1 MKKVISLVL
10 LTCMVL
16 AMSAFGGAYAA
27 EAEYTLGMGVNL
39 STASSKE
46 GNAQVDATV
55 AAVVLDAEGK
65 IVSCRVDVAQC
76 KMDVTDGMVDP
87 AKEFKTKME
96 LGPDYGMLPAS
107 AIGQEWDA
115 QAKAFEEFVVGLT
128 GAEVAALETV
138 EKNNHQVAVDETLY
152 AGCSMDIT
160 AFQTA
165 VEKACNDAWAVTFTA
180 DEFTLGVAA
189 VTDASG
195 SKEATDDEDG
205 VVQMYTNFAATV
217 VADGKIVAALND
229 ATQPKITI
237 DVFGDIVDAAFKGTK
252 RELGPDYGMLPA
264 SAIGVEWDAQSAA
277 FSEYVVGM
285 SADEVAG
292 LETQEHNGHQISVD
306 ETLLASCSMDITGM
320 MEVIAEAVAYAR

>member
-1 MKKVISLVL
+1 MKKIVSLAL
-10 LTCMVL
+10 IACMML
-16 AMSAFGGAYAA
+16 AMSVVGFAA
-27 EAEYTLGMGVNL
+27 AEYTLGMGVSL

-65 IVSCRVDVAQC
+65 IVACRVDCAQS
-76 KMDVTDGMVDP
+76 KMDVTDGAVDT

-96 LGPDYGMLPAS
+96 LGPDYGMTVAS
-107 AIGQEWDA
+107 PIGAEWDA

-138 EKNNHQVAVDETLY
+138 EKNNHNVAVDETLY
-152 AGCSMDIT
+152 AGCTMDIT
-160 AFQTA
+160 AFKAA
-165 VEKACNDAWAVTFTA
+165 VEKACNDAWAVSFTA
-180 DEFTLGVAA
+180 DEFTLGLAADTTAASSVA
-189 VTDASG
+189 
-195 SKEATDDEDG
+195 ATDDEDG
-205 VVQMYTNFAATV
+205 VVKMYSNFGAVV

-229 ATQPKITI
+229 ATQPNIAI
-237 DVFGDIVDAAFKGTK
+237 DVFGDIVDASFKGTK
-252 RELGPDYGMLPA
+252 RELGPDYGMTVA

-277 FSEYVVGM
+277 FSQYVVGM
-285 SADEVAG
+285 TADEVAG

-320 MEVIAEAVAYAR
+320 MEVIAEAVTYAR

>member
-1 MKKVISLVL
+1 MKKIVSLAL
-10 LTCMVL
+10 IACMML
-16 AMSAFGGAYAA
+16 AMSVVGFAA
-27 EAEYTLGMGVNL
+27 EAEYTLGMGVSL

-65 IVSCRVDVAQC
+65 IVACRVDCAQS
-76 KMDVTDGMVDP
+76 KMDVTDGAVDT

-96 LGPDYGMLPAS
+96 LGPDYGMTVAS
-107 AIGQEWDA
+107 PIGAEWDA

-138 EKNNHQVAVDETLY
+138 EKNNHNVAVDETLY
-152 AGCSMDIT
+152 AGCTMDIT
-160 AFQTA
+160 AFQAA

-180 DEFTLGVAA
+180 DEFTLGLAA
-189 VTDASG
+189 DTTAAS
-195 SKEATDDEDG
+195 STAATDDEDG
-205 VVQMYTNFAATV
+205 VVKMYSNFGAVV

-229 ATQPKITI
+229 ATQPNITI
-237 DVFGDIVDAAFKGTK
+237 DVFGDIVDASFKGTK
-252 RELGPDYGMLPA
+252 RELGPDYGMTPA

-277 FSEYVVGM
+277 FSAYVVGM
-285 SADEVAG
+285 NGEEVAA

-320 MEVIAEAVAYAR
+320 QAVLADAFAYAR

>member
-1 MKKVISLVL
+1 MKKIVSLAL
-10 LTCMVL
+10 IACMML
-16 AMSAFGGAYAA
+16 AMSVIGFAA
-27 EAEYTLGMGVNL
+27 EAEYTLGMGVSL

-65 IVSCRVDVAQC
+65 IVACRVDCAQS
-76 KMDVTDGMVDP
+76 KMDITDGAVDT

-96 LGPDYGMLPAS
+96 LGPDYGMTVAS
-107 AIGQEWDA
+107 PIGAEWDA

-138 EKNNHQVAVDETLY
+138 EKNNHNVAVDETLY
-152 AGCSMDIT
+152 AGCTMDIT
-160 AFQTA
+160 AFKVA

-180 DEFTLGVAA
+180 DEFTLGLAA
-189 VTDASG
+189 DTSASS
-195 SKEATDDEDG
+195 SKAATDDEDG
-205 VVQMYTNFAATV
+205 VVKMYSNFGAVV

-229 ATQPKITI
+229 ATQPNITI
-237 DVFGDIVDAAFKGTK
+237 DVFGEIVDAAFKGTK
-252 RELGPDYGMLPA
+252 RELGPDYGMTVA

-277 FSEYVVGM
+277 FSAYVVGM
-285 SADEVAG
+285 NGEEVAA

-320 MEVIAEAVAYAR
+320 QAVLADAFAYAR

>member
-1 MKKVISLVL
+1 MKKIVSLAL
-10 LTCMVL
+10 IACMML
-16 AMSAFGGAYAA
+16 AMSVIGFAA
-27 EAEYTLGMGVNL
+27 EAEYTLGMGVSL

-65 IVSCRVDVAQC
+65 IVSCRVDCAQS
-76 KMDVTDGMVDP
+76 KMDITDGEVDT

-96 LGPDYGMLPAS
+96 LGPDYGMLVAS
-107 AIGQEWDA
+107 PIGAEWDA

-138 EKNNHQVAVDETLY
+138 ESNGHQVAVDETLH
-152 AGCSMDIT
+152 AGCSMDII
-160 AFQTA
+160 AFKAA

-180 DEFTLGVAA
+180 DEFTLGLAA
-189 VTDASG
+189 DTTAS
-195 SKEATDDEDG
+195 SSTAATDDEDG
-205 VVQMYTNFAATV
+205 VVKMYSNFGAVV

-229 ATQPKITI
+229 ATQPNITI
-237 DVFGDIVDAAFKGTK
+237 DVFGDIVDASFKGTK
-252 RELGPDYGMLPA
+252 RELGPDYGMTVA

-277 FSEYVVGM
+277 FSAYVVGM
-285 SADEVAG
+285 TGEDVAA

-320 MEVIAEAVAYAR
+320 QAVLADAFAYAR

>member
-1 MKKVISLVL
+1 MKKIISLALMAV
-10 LTCMVL
+10 MVL
-16 AMSAFGGAYAA
+16 SLAVVGFAA
-27 EAEYTLGMGVNL
+27 EAEYTLGMGVSL

-65 IVSCRVDVAQC
+65 IVACRVDCAQS
-76 KMDVTDGMVDP
+76 KMDVTDGAVDT
-87 AKEFKTKME
+87 AKQFKTKME
-96 LGPDYGMLPAS
+96 LGPDYGMTVAS
-107 AIGQEWDA
+107 PIGAEWDA

-138 EKNNHQVAVDETLY
+138 EKNNHNVAVDETLY
-152 AGCSMDIT
+152 AGCTMDIT
-160 AFQTA
+160 AFQAA

-180 DEFTLGVAA
+180 DEFTLGLAA
-189 VTDASG
+189 DTSAS
-195 SKEATDDEDG
+195 SSTAATDDEDG
-205 VVQMYTNFAATV
+205 VVKMYSNFGAVV

-229 ATQPKITI
+229 ATQPNITI
-237 DVFGDIVDAAFKGTK
+237 DVFGDIVDASFKGTK
-252 RELGPDYGMLPA
+252 RELGPDYGMTPA

-277 FSEYVVGM
+277 FSAYVVGM
-285 SADEVAG
+285 TGEDVAA

-320 MEVIAEAVAYAR
+320 MAVIADAVAYAR

>member
-1 MKKVISLVL
+1 MKKTLSIILMACMMLSLAV
-10 LTCMVL
+10 VG
-16 AMSAFGGAYAA
+16 FAA
-27 EAEYTLGMGVNL
+27 EAEYTLGMGVSL

-55 AAVVLDAEGK
+55 AAVVTDADGK
-65 IVSCRVDVAQC
+65 IVSCRIDVAQS
-76 KMDVTDGMVDP
+76 KMDITDGMVDT

-107 AIGQEWDA
+107 AIGAEWDA

-138 EKNNHQVAVDETLY
+138 ESNGHQVAVDETLH

-160 AFQTA
+160 AFQAA
-165 VEKACNDAWAVTFTA
+165 VEKACNDEWAVTFTA

-189 VTDASG
+189 ITEAS
-195 SKEATDDEDG
+195 SSTEATDDEDG
-205 VVQMYTNFAATV
+205 VVKMYTNYGAVV

-229 ATQPKITI
+229 ATQPNITI

-252 RELGPDYGMLPA
+252 RELGPEYGMTPA

-277 FSEYVVGM
+277 FSAYVVGM
-285 SADEVAG
+285 TGAEVAG
-292 LETQEHNGHQISVD
+292 LETQEHNGHFISVD

-320 MEVIAEAVAYAR
+320 TAVIAEAAEYAR

>member
-1 MKKVISLVL
+1 MKKIVSLAL
-10 LTCMVL
+10 IACMML
-16 AMSAFGGAYAA
+16 ALSVVGFAA
-27 EAEYTLGMGVNL
+27 EAEYTLGMGVSL

-65 IVSCRVDVAQC
+65 IVACRVDCAQS
-76 KMDVTDGMVDP
+76 KMDVTDGAVDT

-96 LGPDYGMLPAS
+96 LGPDYGMLVAS
-107 AIGQEWDA
+107 PIGAEWDA

-128 GAEVAALETV
+128 GTDVAALETV
-138 EKNNHQVAVDETLY
+138 ESNGHQVAADETLH

-160 AFQTA
+160 AFKAA

-180 DEFTLGVAA
+180 DEFTLGLAA
-189 VTDASG
+189 DTTAS
-195 SKEATDDEDG
+195 SSTAATDDEDG
-205 VVQMYTNFAATV
+205 VVKMYSNFGAVV

-229 ATQPKITI
+229 ATQPNITI
-237 DVFGDIVDAAFKGTK
+237 DVFGDIVDASFKGTK
-252 RELGPDYGMLPA
+252 RELGPDYGMTVA

-277 FSEYVVGM
+277 FSQYVVGM
-285 SADEVAG
+285 TGEDVAA

-320 MEVIAEAVAYAR
+320 QAVLADAYAYAR

>member
-1 MKKVISLVL
+1 MKKIVSLAL
-10 LTCMVL
+10 IACMML
-16 AMSAFGGAYAA
+16 AMSVVGFAA
-27 EAEYTLGMGVNL
+27 AEYTLGMGVSL

-55 AAVVLDAEGK
+55 AAVVLDADGK
-65 IVSCRVDVAQC
+65 IVACRVDCAQS
-76 KMDVTDGMVDP
+76 KMDVTDGAVDT

-138 EKNNHQVAVDETLY
+138 EKNNHNVAVDETLY
-152 AGCSMDIT
+152 AGCTMDIT
-160 AFQTA
+160 AFKAA
-165 VEKACNDAWAVTFTA
+165 VEKACNDAWAVSFTA
-180 DEFTLGVAA
+180 DEFTLGLAADTSAASSVA
-189 VTDASG
+189 
-195 SKEATDDEDG
+195 ATDDEDG
-205 VVQMYTNFAATV
+205 VVKMYSNFGAVV

-229 ATQPKITI
+229 ATQPNIAI
-237 DVFGDIVDAAFKGTK
+237 DVFGDIVDASFKGTK
-252 RELGPDYGMLPA
+252 RELGPDYGMTPA

-277 FSEYVVGM
+277 FSAYVVGM
-285 SADEVAG
+285 TGEDVAA

-320 MEVIAEAVAYAR
+320 MEVFAEAFAYAR

>member
-1 MKKVISLVL
+1 MKKIISLALMAV
-10 LTCMVL
+10 MVL
-16 AMSAFGGAYAA
+16 SLAVVGFAA
-27 EAEYTLGMGVNL
+27 EAEYTLGMGVSL

-55 AAVVLDAEGK
+55 AAVVTDADGK
-65 IVSCRVDVAQC
+65 IVSCRIDVAQC
-76 KMDVTDGMVDP
+76 KMDITDGMVDP

-96 LGPDYGMLPAS
+96 LGPDYGMLVAS
-107 AIGQEWDA
+107 AIGAEWDA

-128 GAEVAALETV
+128 AADVAALETV
-138 EKNNHQVAVDETLY
+138 ESNGHQVAVDETLH

-160 AFQTA
+160 AFKAA

-180 DEFTLGVAA
+180 DEFTLGLAA
-189 VTDASG
+189 NTDASD
-195 SKEATDDEDG
+195 STEATDDEDG
-205 VVQMYTNFAATV
+205 VVKMYSEFGAVV

-229 ATQPKITI
+229 ATQPNITI
-237 DVFGDIVDAAFKGTK
+237 DVFGDIVDASFKGTK
-252 RELGPDYGMLPA
+252 RELGPDYGMTVA

-292 LETQEHNGHQISVD
+292 LETQESNGHNISVD